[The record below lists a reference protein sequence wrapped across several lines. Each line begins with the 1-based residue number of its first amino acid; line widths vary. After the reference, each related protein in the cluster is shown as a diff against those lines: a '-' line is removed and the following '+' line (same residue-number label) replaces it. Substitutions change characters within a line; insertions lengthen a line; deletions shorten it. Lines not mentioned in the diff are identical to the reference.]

1 MVYPFQPWSRDQSSF
16 RSTPSEASPSN
27 HNVYFDM
34 SPSPSFST
42 SPYNPLTST
51 TIPPPPPPSPN
62 NDLLDITPSKCSF
75 SSNSTN
81 NACAFPSW
89 PNRPSLISCD
99 TTESTASAYLS
110 DEDLFP
116 DGPISPE
123 LLSSSI
129 DEESAAIDPRM
140 SAASLTTEQQ
150 IQMLRVAAEEEA
162 QRARFLA
169 QVQAHA
175 KAQQALRVAQ
185 VVSTDKDS
193 AKRAK
198 KRKPIV
204 AEKKRRTTSSR
215 SVYRA

>member
-1 MVYPFQPWSRDQSSF
+1 MVYPFQPWSRDQSSI
-16 RSTPSEASPSN
+16 RSSLSEASSSN
-27 HNVYFDM
+27 HNVYFDLSFGSTC
-34 SPSPSFST
+34 SPMASVPRA
-42 SPYNPLTST
+42 
-51 TIPPPPPPSPN
+51 PPPSLN
-62 NDLLDITPSKCSF
+62 DDLLDITPQKCSF

-99 TTESTASAYLS
+99 TEGSTASAYLS

-116 DGPISPE
+116 DGPITPE
-123 LLSSSI
+123 PV

-140 SAASLTTEQQ
+140 GAASLTTEQQ

-185 VVSTDKDS
+185 LAATEKESN
-193 AKRAK
+193 KRTK
-198 KRKPIV
+198 KRKPTV
-204 AEKKRRTTSSR
+204 VEKKRRTTSS
-215 SVYRA
+215 SKTVVYRT